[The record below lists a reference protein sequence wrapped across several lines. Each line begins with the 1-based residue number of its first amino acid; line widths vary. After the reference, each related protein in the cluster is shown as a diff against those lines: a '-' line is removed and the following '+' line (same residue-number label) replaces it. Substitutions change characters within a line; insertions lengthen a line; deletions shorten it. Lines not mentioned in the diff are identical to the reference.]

1 MIQEHLE
8 EGIRNI
14 DNCVS
19 CHTASGLKAK
29 EGGERGDD
37 D

>member
-14 DNCVS
+14 DNCVR
-19 CHTASGLKAK
+19 CHTARGLKAK